1 MTVDAEIAADPGGT
15 DGSVGVGLYPRRWWA
30 LAVLCLSLLIVFVG
44 NSSLNVAIPT
54 LSRELHATT
63 SQLQW
68 VVAIYSLVFAGLL
81 FSTGAIGDRF
91 GRKGALQFGLALFLV
106 GCALAAMSTS
116 MWQLIGCRALMGAA
130 AAFIMPST
138 LSIIVNIFPPAE
150 RTKAIAIWASVTG
163 AAGAIG
169 PVASGWLLGHFWYG
183 SVFLVN
189 VPIIIVALVSG
200 WFLVPK
206 SRDPEEARLDPV
218 GALLS
223 IVGIVA
229 LVYGLIQAPD
239 AGWSSPA
246 TLGAFAVAVV
256 VLTLFALWELRTPEP
271 MLDIRFFKN
280 PAFSTGTGGMI
291 LVFLA
296 MYGVMFLVTQY
307 FQLILGYSPLSS
319 ALRFLPMA
327 PIMIIVAPLT
337 PRLAARFGANRVVSA
352 GMLLVGLGLIMFR
365 GLGVDTPYVYV
376 LACVVPLVSGMALAM
391 SPMTAAIMS
400 SVPARRAGAG
410 SAMNDATRELGAALG
425 VAVLGSVAA
434 SKYASNISH
443 LTQGLSAADQ
453 ASASSSLSGAIQT
466 AAGLPEAAGKALVA
480 GADQAFIDGIHL
492 AVTAGAILAVIAA
505 VIVARYLPR
514 VLSHEG
520 AMEGPL
526 EAMEDAAE
534 LGLGGVP
541 PLFDDDPR
549 WSVDGAMPHD
559 SVDDGSHDDP
569 SLGPV
574 VSGPGDESVPSASS

>member
-1 MTVDAEIAADPGGT
+1 MTAVDTETRTEPGG
-15 DGSVGVGLYPRRWWA
+15 DAPYPQRWWA
-30 LAVLCLSLLIVFVG
+30 LVVLCLSLLIVFVG

-54 LSRELHATT
+54 LSRQLDATT

-91 GRKGALQFGLALFLV
+91 GRKGALQIGLLVFLV
-106 GCALAAMSTS
+106 GCGVAARSTS
-116 MWQLIGCRALMGAA
+116 MDQLIACRALMGVG

-138 LSIIVNIFPPAE
+138 LSIIVNVFPPSE

-189 VPIIIVALVSG
+189 VPIIVVALISG
-200 WFLVPK
+200 AYLVPR
-206 SRDPEEARLDPV
+206 SRDPEEAQLDPV

-229 LVYGLIQAPD
+229 LVYGLIQAPE

-246 TLGAFAVAVV
+246 TLGAFTVALV

-271 MLDIRFFKN
+271 MLDIRFFRH

-307 FQLILGYSPLSS
+307 FQLVLGYSPLS
-319 ALRFLPMA
+319 AAVRFLPIA
-327 PIMIIVAPLT
+327 PIMIVVAPLT

-352 GMLLVGLGLIMFR
+352 GMLSVGLGLIMFR
-365 GLGVDTPYVYV
+365 GLGVHTPYWYV
-376 LACVVPLVSGMALAM
+376 LACVVPLVSGMALSM

-400 SVPARRAGAG
+400 SVPDRRAGAG

-425 VAVLGSVAA
+425 VAVLGSLAA
-434 SKYASNISH
+434 SKYASTVAH
-443 LTQGLSAADQ
+443 LTSAMTPENQ
-453 ASASSSLSGAIQT
+453 AAAGSSLSGALQT
-466 AAGLPEAAGKALVA
+466 ASQLPEAAGRVLTA
-480 GADQAFIDGIHL
+480 GADQAFVDGIHL
-492 AVTAGAILAVIAA
+492 AVTVGAILAATAA

-514 VLSHEG
+514 VLTHEG
-520 AMEGPL
+520 PTSGPTDVDD
-526 EAMEDAAE
+526 EAVRQEAAE
-534 LGLGGVP
+534 IA
-541 PLFDDDPR
+541 D
-549 WSVDGAMPHD
+549 
-559 SVDDGSHDDP
+559 
-569 SLGPV
+569 
-574 VSGPGDESVPSASS
+574 ASTFLQ